1 MLVLVQIAGLF
12 YEIFRIGTELTFNG
26 TVLRLKRI
34 SAYVKMVLVKVF
46 SFHSTFTG
54 CCFFKHK
61 EATANSSFRTSV
73 IATRKLI
80 IDSRLIHRLYVY
92 YAYHY

>member
-1 MLVLVQIAGLF
+1 MI
-12 YEIFRIGTELTFNG
+12 
-26 TVLRLKRI
+26 
-34 SAYVKMVLVKVF
+34 LVKVF

-80 IDSRLIHRLYVY
+80 IDSRLIHRL
-92 YAYHY
+92 

>member
-54 CCFFKHK
+54 CCFFTLAHGSDCQST
-61 EATANSSFRTSV
+61 TALRNCTP
-73 IATRKLI
+73 
-80 IDSRLIHRLYVY
+80 
-92 YAYHY
+92 